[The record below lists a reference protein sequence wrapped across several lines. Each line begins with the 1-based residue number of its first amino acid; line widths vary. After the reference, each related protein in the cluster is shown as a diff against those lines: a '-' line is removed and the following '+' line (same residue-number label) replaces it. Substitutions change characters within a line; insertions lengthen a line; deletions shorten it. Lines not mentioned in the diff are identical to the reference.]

1 MKVLFFKILAVCSKS
16 VFCASSNLISIPIAA
31 IYFYKPVYVA
41 PNAPTTTC
49 FTLMP
54 HILAISLIFLNL
66 SYFPLI
72 HQYICKYGKI
82 YDLNFLLGSINE
94 KCIWSS
100 SFSLG
105 ITVDCKIQQN
115 FVPFVLNNYL
125 AQGRTTVE
133 LLESHVFRII
143 SSEYICIHC
152 HASFYIP
159 FGPRSYIHAQY
170 VKQSLFLLYTF
181 YIEVIHQSYLYE
193 TSHSSFSELVI
204 EHYRLKLQCIILNNF
219 SLATF
224 VCWSCP
230 YPLFI

>member
-1 MKVLFFKILAVCSKS
+1 MVSSWPCDKWKLFWKVFFFKIVAVCSKT

-105 ITVDCKIQQN
+105 ITVDCKFQQN
-115 FVPFVLNNYL
+115 FVPFVLNNYV

-159 FGPRSYIHAQY
+159 FGPRSRTIC
-170 VKQSLFLLYTF
+170 
-181 YIEVIHQSYLYE
+181 E
-193 TSHSSFSELVI
+193 TVSFSTL
-204 EHYRLKLQCIILNNF
+204 HILHRGDSPVLSIWNF
-219 SLATF
+219 T
-224 VCWSCP
+224 
-230 YPLFI
+230 